1 MSHPFNCQMNYQFT
15 SKKRTWPSNLLTTAQ
30 LLMTLAPLHQQSMT
44 VQIIHIAISTD
55 TGEYSWRMPSQS
67 PLDSTPGVF
76 LALHHDKTPIQDI
89 TYPGYHLTLAQH
101 SEGLP
106 STHLSGHPTSSLELP
121 QTIILT
127 LPDRYFGKLSIS
139 SLLSPVCRSD

>member
-1 MSHPFNCQMNYQFT
+1 
-15 SKKRTWPSNLLTTAQ
+15 
-30 LLMTLAPLHQQSMT
+30 MT
-44 VQIIHIAISTD
+44 VQVIHIAISVN

-67 PLDSTPGVF
+67 PLDNTPGVF
-76 LALHHDKTPIQDI
+76 LALHHDRTPIQDI

-101 SEGLP
+101 SGGLP

-121 QTIILT
+121 QTIIDSLDSITLT
-127 LPDRYFGKLSIS
+127 LPDCYFGKLFIS

>member
-1 MSHPFNCQMNYQFT
+1 
-15 SKKRTWPSNLLTTAQ
+15 
-30 LLMTLAPLHQQSMT
+30 MT
-44 VQIIHIAISTD
+44 VQVIHIAISVN

-101 SEGLP
+101 SGGLP
-106 STHLSGHPTSSLELP
+106 STLLSEHPTSSLELP
-121 QTIILT
+121 QTIIDSLDSIILLFQIVT
-127 LPDRYFGKLSIS
+127 LANFSFRHF
-139 SLLSPVCRSD
+139 SPLFAAVTS